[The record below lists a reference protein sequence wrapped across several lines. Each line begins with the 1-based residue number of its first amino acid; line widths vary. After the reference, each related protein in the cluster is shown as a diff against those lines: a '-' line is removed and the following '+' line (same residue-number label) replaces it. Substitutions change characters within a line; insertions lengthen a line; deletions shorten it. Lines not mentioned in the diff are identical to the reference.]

1 MIVGTIDEKIRR
13 VLSWKNVMSD
23 TILRNSSMCISIDI
37 YLTFNIQHT
46 IIIRS
51 VFVNKVSSRRNFCSE
66 CSALVVL
73 PVHKGKL

>member
-51 VFVNKVSSRRNFCSE
+51 VFVNKVSSRRNFCS
-66 CSALVVL
+66 ALVQCCQCT
-73 PVHKGKL
+73 KGKL